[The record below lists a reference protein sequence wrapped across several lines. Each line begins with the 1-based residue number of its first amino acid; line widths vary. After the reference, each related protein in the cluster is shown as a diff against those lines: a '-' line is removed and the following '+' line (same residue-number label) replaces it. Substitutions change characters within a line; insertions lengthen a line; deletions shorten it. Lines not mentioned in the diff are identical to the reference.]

1 RRALRAALAKGLT
14 VRVAGA
20 KPGTLKLVAR
30 RGRAKV
36 AGCTVRIAR
45 NGTGRCVLRFSK
57 AGKRK
62 LRRARTVTL
71 VLSGGGVR
79 QPLTLKR

>member
-1 RRALRAALAKGLT
+1 
-14 VRVAGA
+14 
-20 KPGTLKLVAR
+20 
-30 RGRAKV
+30 V

-45 NGTGRCVLRFSK
+45 DGTGRLRLRFTK

-71 VLSGGGVR
+71 SLSGGGVR
-79 QPLTLKR
+79 RR